1 MISES
6 IYQLSKSGY
15 RRLKIRVDL
24 LNFSMRVIGSLEG
37 NIVSGS
43 IKIDANADIR
53 RTADISMVVTD
64 SSFDVGED
72 KKIWMDKYIQIYIG
86 LVNISDNTEWINMG
100 VYIIGNP
107 TKTYDATNHT
117 LSFQA
122 YDLMSKMTGL
132 RNGQIP
138 GVPTLIP
145 AGSSIRGTMAST
157 VSQLGGFNNFIIQDN
172 PQDVPYDIQIETGG
186 YVYDIIAKLRD
197 ISANWETF
205 FDVNGIFRYQP
216 INAYYSDEIIA
227 DNDIFDYTVTN
238 ITQKFDFENVK
249 NVIEVF
255 GKSLDPMRYGDVA
268 TLSGS
273 TYSVTISELDV
284 LTPSLTIGFTTPSN
298 NGTVNNAQLKINNF
312 DSLPLLNEDGSA
324 VTLSESDTY
333 FVVMNQSKFLDD
345 TGDSTAAT
353 YSATATVEGNM
364 YNLDLPTFT
373 SWTQGAV
380 IDMTIPSMK
389 LVLNEEKTY
398 TIVGTDVAIPSAG
411 EVCYIKILS
420 STTAQFV
427 SPAKVKYDL
436 DNVTANGLTYN
447 VRVADINSFAT
458 NNVIRFEAP
467 YIEKSPNVQIN
478 NHLACQI
485 YDSTGAT
492 KTNLIQL
499 ANHTYKIKIPVN
511 SGLLYLGHQQ
521 IYATVSDTNPESPFY
536 TEKDIGEI
544 HLVLKDGEYN
554 NIYTDQLALERA
566 RYELYLHCR
575 MQDTI
580 DLTMVP
586 LYWLD
591 VNQKIYINKAGINAA
606 YITKSIQID
615 LSPTGSMQV
624 NAIRFYPDMLD

>member
-1 MISES
+1 MISEN
-6 IYQLSKSGY
+6 IYQLSKSSY

-24 LNFSMRVIGSLEG
+24 LNFNMRTIGNLEG
-37 NIVSGS
+37 NVISGS

-53 RTADISMVVTD
+53 RTADVTMVVTD
-64 SSFDVGED
+64 SSFDVDEN
-72 KKIWMDKYIQIYIG
+72 KKIWLDKYIQIYIG
-86 LVNISDNTEWINMG
+86 MINKSNNTEWINLG
-100 VYIIGNP
+100 IYILNNP
-107 TKTYDATNHT
+107 TKVFDATNNT

-145 AGSSIRGTMAST
+145 AGSSIRGSMASA
-157 VSQLGGFNNFIIQDN
+157 VSQLGGFNNFIIEDN

-205 FDVNGIFRYQP
+205 FDVNGIFHYQP
-216 INAYYSDEIIA
+216 INAYYNDEIMA
-227 DNDIFDYTVTN
+227 DNDIFSCN
-238 ITQKFDFENVK
+238 IISITQKFDFENVK

-273 TYSVTISELDV
+273 TYSVTISDLDV

-298 NGTVNNAQLKINNF
+298 NGTVANAKLKINDF
-312 DSLPLLNEDGSA
+312 DALPLINEDGSP

-345 TGDSTAAT
+345 TGDSSAAN

-364 YNLDLPTFT
+364 YNLDIPTFT
-373 SWTQGAV
+373 SWLEGAV
-380 IDMTIPSMK
+380 IDMTVPNMK
-389 LVLNEEKTY
+389 LILNEGRTY
-398 TIVGTDVAIPSAG
+398 TIIGTDVVIPTAG
-411 EVCYIKILS
+411 EICYIKILS

-427 SPAKVKYDL
+427 SPTKATYDI
-436 DNVTANGLTYN
+436 DTVIANGLTYN
-447 VRVADINSFAT
+447 IRMSDISKFT
-458 NNVIRFEAP
+458 TGDVIRFEAP
-467 YIEKSPNVQIN
+467 YIEQSPNIQIN

-485 YDSTGAT
+485 YDSTGT
-492 KTNLIQL
+492 NKMNLIQL
-499 ANHTYKIKIPVN
+499 SNHTYKIKIPVN

-586 LYWLD
+586 IYWLD
-591 VNQKIYINKAGINAA
+591 VNRKIYINSVGINAA

-615 LSPTGSMQV
+615 LSPTGLMQV
-624 NAIRFYPDMLD
+624 NAIKFYPDMLS